1 MKHQKKKM
9 KGPKAPKEC
18 EVSNFGDSPP
28 DGEIMWRRLLEPF
41 ASVSIDE
48 AASAYRE
55 ANGDLNRAA
64 EILGNLGETAEDQ
77 STTSSISSWYAS
89 SSSSELSGEDQCA
102 QYRVLQK
109 SKMKKVVASA
119 GTVSTVLGKDYVS
132 SLPKNQSS
140 GQKKFSLESYCK
152 EESEQ
157 FLCSM
162 LGDDC
167 HLSLAVVRDVLC
179 QCGYDFYKALNIL
192 LELSSSPIEQSDKRE
207 EALLPASDLLTDR
220 IFCSSHSSKSNIQEQ
235 MLYAGSP
242 SRDQH
247 KLLHEIERSSPPQG
261 NSESQVSKDVLKS
274 LFNVPT
280 LKTVEHVPGT
290 VKWRDVVTK
299 MTSLGLNS
307 EPSPASG
314 VTHVH
319 NYASKGE
326 DYQIFREA
334 SMRHWESMKSYYQ
347 KAASAFS
354 NGERQYAAYLADQGR
369 TQNKKALEAEE
380 KASQNIFEARNKSIE
395 NVITIDLHGQHVK
408 QAMRLLKLHL
418 LFGAYGRSV
427 RSFRVI
433 TGCGGQGLGKSKL
446 KLAVLNLLD
455 NEGIEWSEENRG
467 TLLIKLRGQ
476 TNLSFLDTP
485 DSDDE

>member
-1 MKHQKKKM
+1 MKHQKKKK

-18 EVSNFGDSPP
+18 EVSNFGDSPS

-132 SLPKNQSS
+132 SLPKKQLS
-140 GQKKFSLESYCK
+140 GQKKFSLESYSK

-334 SMRHWESMKSYYQ
+334 STCHWESMKSYYQ

>member
-1 MKHQKKKM
+1 MKHQKKK
-9 KGPKAPKEC
+9 KNGPKAPKEC
-18 EVSNFGDSPP
+18 EVSNIGDFPS
-28 DGEIMWRRLLEPF
+28 DGEIMWMRLLEPF
-41 ASVSIDE
+41 TSVSIDQ

-77 STTSSISSWYAS
+77 STTSSISRWYAS
-89 SSSSELSGEDQCA
+89 SSSSELSEEDHCA

-109 SKMKKVVASA
+109 SKTKKFVASA

-132 SLPKNQSS
+132 SLPKKQLS
-140 GQKKFSLESYCK
+140 GQKKFGLESYSK

-162 LGDDC
+162 LGEEC
-167 HLSLAVVRDVLC
+167 HLSLAVIRDVLC
-179 QCGYDFYKALNIL
+179 ECGYDFYKALNIL
-192 LELSSSPIEQSDKRE
+192 LELSSSSSFEQSDKRE
-207 EALLPASDLLTDR
+207 EGLLPPESNDNLTNK
-220 IFCSSHSSKSNIQEQ
+220 IFCSSYSSRSNIQEQ
-235 MLYAGSP
+235 MLYAGNP
-242 SRDQH
+242 SRDQY

-261 NSESQVSKDVLKS
+261 NSESQVSKDVLNS

-280 LKTVEHVPGT
+280 LKTVEHVPGN

-307 EPSPASG
+307 EPSPASS
-314 VTHVH
+314 VIHVH
-319 NYASKGE
+319 NYATKGE
-326 DYQIFREA
+326 EYQIFREA
-334 SMRHWESMKSYYQ
+334 STRHWESMKPCYQ

-354 NGERQYAAYLADQGR
+354 NGGRQYASYLADQGR

-395 NVITIDLHGQHVK
+395 NLITIDLHGQHVK

-427 RSFRVI
+427 PS
-433 TGCGGQGLGKSKL
+433 G
-446 KLAVLNLLD
+446 
-455 NEGIEWSEENRG
+455 
-467 TLLIKLRGQ
+467 
-476 TNLSFLDTP
+476 
-485 DSDDE
+485 